1 MKEKRLL
8 VVRKTNKGVPIDM
21 DKLIAANQSSPA
33 VGNMNVNTAGDVIGP
48 DGSVVKKSEERVR
61 EYYQKNPKS
70 STGSASLKGD
80 MPKLKPDA
88 DAGMLT
94 PKTAK
99 TEKENVRTSTVT
111 SEQVAKKK
119 KELEDEMVA
128 PIEPEIAP
136 IPPVEEPEEFDAPKE
151 PVGYKEVE
159 LPNGDIEMVPI
170 YKDDEDDE

>member
-1 MKEKRLL
+1 M
-8 VVRKTNKGVPIDM
+8 VVRRTNKGTPIDM
-21 DKLIAANQSSPA
+21 DKLIAANQDSPA
-33 VGNMNVNTAGDVIGP
+33 VGNMNINTAGDVVGP
-48 DGSVVKKSEERVR
+48 NGQIIQKSEERVR

-70 STGSASLKGD
+70 STGKASLKGE

-94 PKTAK
+94 PKTSK
-99 TEKENVRTSTVT
+99 TQKENVRKSSVT
-111 SEQVAKKK
+111 PEQVSKRM
-119 KELEDEMVA
+119 KEIEDELVA

-136 IPPVEEPEEFDAPKE
+136 IPPMEEPEEFDAPKE

-170 YKDDEDDE
+170 YKDDDEDDE

>member
-1 MKEKRLL
+1 M
-8 VVRKTNKGVPIDM
+8 VVRRTNKGTPIDM
-21 DKLIAANQSSPA
+21 DKLIAANQESPA
-33 VGNMNVNTAGDVIGP
+33 VGNMNINTAGDVVGP
-48 DGSVVKKSEERVR
+48 NGQIIKKSEERVR

-70 STGSASLKGD
+70 STGKASLKGE

-94 PKTAK
+94 PKTSK
-99 TEKENVRTSTVT
+99 TQKENVRKSSVT
-111 SEQVAKKK
+111 PEQVSKRMQ
-119 KELEDEMVA
+119 EMEDELVA

-170 YKDDEDDE
+170 YKDDNEDDE

>member
-1 MKEKRLL
+1 M
-8 VVRKTNKGVPIDM
+8 VVRRTNKGTPIDM
-21 DKLIAANQSSPA
+21 DKLIAANQESPA
-33 VGNMNVNTAGDVIGP
+33 VGNMNINTAGDVVGP
-48 DGSVVKKSEERVR
+48 NGQIIKKSEERVR

-70 STGSASLKGD
+70 STGKASLKGE

-94 PKTAK
+94 PKTSK
-99 TEKENVRTSTVT
+99 TQKENVRKSSVT
-111 SEQVAKKK
+111 PEQVSKRMQ
-119 KELEDEMVA
+119 EMEDELVA

-170 YKDDEDDE
+170 YKDDSEDDE

>member
-1 MKEKRLL
+1 M
-8 VVRKTNKGVPIDM
+8 VVRRTNKGTPIDM
-21 DKLIAANQSSPA
+21 DKLIAANQESPA
-33 VGNMNVNTAGDVIGP
+33 VGNMNINTAGDVVGP
-48 DGSVVKKSEERVR
+48 NGQIIKKSEERVR

-70 STGSASLKGD
+70 STGKASLKGE

-94 PKTAK
+94 PKTSK
-99 TEKENVRTSTVT
+99 TQKENVRKGSVT
-111 SEQVAKKK
+111 PEQVSKRM
-119 KELEDEMVA
+119 KEMEDDLVA

-170 YKDDEDDE
+170 YKDDNEDDE

>member
-1 MKEKRLL
+1 M
-8 VVRKTNKGVPIDM
+8 VVRRTNKGTPIDM
-21 DKLIAANQSSPA
+21 DKLIATNQESPA
-33 VGNMNVNTAGDVIGP
+33 VGNMNINTAGDVVGP
-48 DGSVVKKSEERVR
+48 NGQIIKKSEERVR

-70 STGSASLKGD
+70 STGKASLKGE

-94 PKTAK
+94 PKTSK
-99 TEKENVRTSTVT
+99 TQKENVRKSSVT
-111 SEQVAKKK
+111 PEQVSKRMQ
-119 KELEDEMVA
+119 EMEDELVA

-170 YKDDEDDE
+170 YKDDSEDDE

>member
-1 MKEKRLL
+1 M
-8 VVRKTNKGVPIDM
+8 VVRRTNKGTPIDM
-21 DKLIAANQSSPA
+21 DKLIAANQESPA
-33 VGNMNVNTAGDVIGP
+33 VGNMNINTAGDVVGP
-48 DGSVVKKSEERVR
+48 NGQIIKKSEERVR

-70 STGSASLKGD
+70 STGKASLKGE

-88 DAGMLT
+88 DGGMLT
-94 PKTAK
+94 PKTSK
-99 TEKENVRTSTVT
+99 TQKENVRKSSVT
-111 SEQVAKKK
+111 PEQVSKRMQ
-119 KELEDEMVA
+119 EMEDELVA

-170 YKDDEDDE
+170 YKDDSEDDE